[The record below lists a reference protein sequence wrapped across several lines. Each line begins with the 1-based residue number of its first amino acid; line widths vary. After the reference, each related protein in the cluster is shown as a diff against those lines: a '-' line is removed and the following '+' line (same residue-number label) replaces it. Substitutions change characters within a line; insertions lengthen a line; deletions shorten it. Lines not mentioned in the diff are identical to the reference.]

1 MSIFVCEVLADG
13 IVFAADKNVTMTKF
27 DSHGNCIATVQDLGS
42 KILRWPKR
50 KALVGYVGRAQVG
63 DQTMLEWL
71 YDFMGEHVAFTEP
84 ADVAKD
90 MRDRL
95 QRQLGGPGADRS
107 IVEFATFAEKEGYV
121 VPEFWHIT
129 NVHGLTATGYQ
140 PASDTFI
147 AAEQLL
153 GVHLNNVQMNN
164 VQISPANIRD
174 YLQACASQFRP
185 LWFHQGF
192 GLPVFNTVS
201 EAVRQA
207 FAVLQNS
214 GQLSPPQTL
223 DDWERHARMWVL
235 NYGAY
240 FEAFGAPGEKYV
252 GGGADVL
259 SIPWPATL

>member
-1 MSIFVCEVLADG
+1 MLADG
-13 IVFAADKNVTMTKF
+13 FVFAADKNVTITKL
-27 DSHGNCIATVQDLGS
+27 DGHGNGVSTVQDLGS
-42 KILRWPKR
+42 KILRWPRR
-50 KALVGYVGRAQVG
+50 KALVGYVGCAQVG
-63 DQTMLEWL
+63 GQTMYDWL
-71 YDFMGEHVAFTEP
+71 YDFMGEHIAFTEP
-84 ADVAKD
+84 AAVAND

-95 QRQLGGPGADRS
+95 QRELGGPGATRS
-107 IVEFATFAEKEGYV
+107 IVEFATFARKEGHV

-129 NVHGLTATGYQ
+129 NVHGLLATGYQ

-153 GVHLNNVQMNN
+153 GVHLKNE
-164 VQISPANIRD
+164 QISPANIRD
-174 YLQACASQFRP
+174 YLRSCASQFRP
-185 LWFHQGF
+185 FWFHQGF

-201 EAVRQA
+201 EAARQA
-207 FAVLQNS
+207 FVLLQQS

-259 SIPWPATL
+259 SIPWPTTL